1 MDFGVQVTKE
11 EATQVLEHFDID
23 KNGLVNFS
31 EFLRTLRGNLSPARV
46 DIVKQAYE
54 KLDVNKDGM
63 VKLDDIAKTFDASTV
78 KEVQE
83 GKRSEQDIYMEY
95 MSLWDTQVKDGI
107 ITFDEFLA
115 YYEDY
120 SASVEEDDV
129 FVAAMKEAWKL

>member
-1 MDFGVQVTKE
+1 M
-11 EATQVLEHFDID
+11 
-23 KNGLVNFS
+23 
-31 EFLRTLRGNLSPARV
+31 
-46 DIVKQAYE
+46 
-54 KLDVNKDGM
+54 NKDGQ

-129 FVAAMKEAWKL
+129 FVAAMKEAWKLWDQ